1 MLLRIEPM
9 PQQESVGDRVAV
21 SLPQGQQPASSRERQ
36 DSFGAFK
43 ERNGAQT

>member
-9 PQQESVGDRVAV
+9 PQQEGVGDRVKIGM
-21 SLPQGQQPASSRERQ
+21 PQGQQPASSRERQ
-36 DSFGAFK
+36 DSLGAFK